1 MKPDQTVVKAAI
13 RSLEVFRADARSAV
27 AELHENGIDPTL
39 IARVEVAYAKALQDF
54 ERVLRGLQPV
64 AER

>member
-1 MKPDQTVVKAAI
+1 MKRDQTVVEAAI
-13 RSLEVFRADARSAV
+13 RSLEAFRAEARTAV
-27 AELHENGIDPTL
+27 AELHSNGAGPTL

-54 ERVLRGLQPV
+54 ERAIRGSQPV